1 METWGVVF
9 LGVIAAASLVQAAF
23 LLGLAREG
31 RRLTRRLDALQDR
44 LEREIKPT
52 LDQLTRVS
60 RNFGEVSDLVVLQA
74 RRIDDVLA
82 DTLDK
87 VEATTEVLRNFI
99 TRPLGPLADVVAFL
113 KGLRRGLEVYR
124 QLGGFD
130 SVRRG
135 SPHAYA
141 EDEHLFI

>member
-9 LGVIAAASLVQAAF
+9 LGIIAASSVVQAAF

-31 RRLTRRLDALQDR
+31 RRLSRRLDALQDELR
-44 LEREIKPT
+44 HEIKPT
-52 LDQLTRVS
+52 LDQLARLL
-60 RNFGEVSDLVVLQA
+60 RNVGEVSDLMVLQA

-82 DTLDK
+82 DTLEK
-87 VEATTEVLRNFI
+87 VEATTTILKNFV

-113 KGLRRGLEVYR
+113 KGLRKGLEVYR

-135 SPHAYA
+135 SSQAYT